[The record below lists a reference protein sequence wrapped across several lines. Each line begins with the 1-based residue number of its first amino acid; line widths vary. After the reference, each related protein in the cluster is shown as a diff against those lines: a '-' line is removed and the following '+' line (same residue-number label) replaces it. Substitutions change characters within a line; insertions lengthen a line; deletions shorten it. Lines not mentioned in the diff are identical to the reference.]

1 MYTAPQF
8 RQLLKSVPQFE
19 MIDVFDFWYDIDDP
33 LKLDNQITDSV
44 FVLRKC

>member
-1 MYTAPQF
+1 
-8 RQLLKSVPQFE
+8 

-33 LKLDNQITDSV
+33 LKLDNKITDSM